1 MQFAVRIGRV
11 FTAGAAAV
19 ISAAA
24 TVIVAAVA
32 AAAAVA
38 AGRGGVC
45 RRTRHGCLLRLWRGA
60 VVIGARNV
68 ADIAHGRHN
77 RRDLVE

>member
-24 TVIVAAVA
+24 TVIVAGVA

-38 AGRGGVC
+38 AGRGVC

-77 RRDLVE
+77 RRDPVE